1 MAKVLISPLNWGLGH
16 ATRDIPIIR
25 TLLAHGHEVTIAAC
39 GNARSVLE
47 QEFPECTSRD
57 FPDYSVPFSANSLF
71 LARFIASFPQLL
83 QGIARERRNL
93 ATMLAEEK
101 YDLIISDNRLGV
113 YSTEI
118 PSLFITH
125 QLHFHLPLMMW
136 PLELAGIGLNSCLH
150 ERFDRVI
157 VPDNPPG
164 PQSLGGKLS
173 RAGTD
178 VTRDRAYYTGILT
191 STRVQDVAQD
201 LDYLILISGP
211 EPQRTELEH
220 LLLPQVKD
228 LPGSVTVLLGSPQAA
243 GAAQRQSEHCA
254 ILSYASTEEKELLM
268 NRAKIII
275 CRSGYTTM
283 MELAELKKHR
293 ALLIPTPGQPE
304 QEYLADYYEQQ
315 GWFHARNQHQLD
327 LARDV
332 QDIARY
338 RGFPDVS
345 GTDENV
351 RRLYNDVLAGYLE

>member
-25 TLLAHGHEVTIAAC
+25 TLLTHGHEVTIAAC

-47 QEFPECTSRD
+47 QEFPDCTSRD

-113 YSTEI
+113 YSNEI
-118 PSLFITH
+118 PSLFISH
-125 QLHFHLPLMMW
+125 QLHFHLPIAMW
-136 PLELAGIGLNSCLH
+136 PLELAGIRLNSCLH
-150 ERFDRVI
+150 EMYDRVI

-164 PQSLGGKLS
+164 PLSLGGKLS
-173 RAGTD
+173 RAESD
-178 VTRDRAYYTGILT
+178 VTRDRAYYAGILT
-191 STRVQDVAQD
+191 STRVRDVPQD

-220 LLLPQVKD
+220 LLLPLVND
-228 LPGSVTVLLGSPQAA
+228 LPGTVTVLLGSPQAS
-243 GAAQRQSEHCA
+243 GTTRQSEQCTVM
-254 ILSYASTEEKELLM
+254 SYASTEEKELLM
-268 NRAKIII
+268 NRARCII

-283 MELAELKKHR
+283 MELAELKKR
-293 ALLIPTPGQPE
+293 QALLIPTPGQPE

-315 GWFHARNQHQLD
+315 GWFHARYQHQLD
-327 LARDV
+327 LVSDV
-332 QDIARY
+332 KDTARY
-338 RGFPDVS
+338 RGLPDVP
-345 GTDENV
+345 GTKENV
-351 RRLYNDVLAGYLE
+351 RRLYDNLLAGYLE